1 MQLNVRVQPK
11 AKRNVI
17 EMDGD
22 RVVVRVTA
30 APEGGKANYA
40 VVTLLAKKLGIAK
53 GRITVVRGHKARD
66 KRLEIQGI
74 EAEEMLT
81 RLSQKPSL
89 SRLAI
94 SQDL

>member
-17 EMDGD
+17 EVDDD

-30 APEGGKANYA
+30 APEGGKANDA
-40 VVTLLAKKLGIAK
+40 VVTLLAKKLGLAK

-66 KRLEIQGI
+66 KQLQIQGI
-74 EAEEMLT
+74 ETEKVMTLLRPNQVA
-81 RLSQKPSL
+81 
-89 SRLAI
+89 
-94 SQDL
+94 

>member
-17 EMDGD
+17 EVDDD

-30 APEGGKANYA
+30 APEGGKANDA

-53 GRITVVRGHKARD
+53 GRITVVRGHKSRD
-66 KRLEIQGI
+66 KQLEIQGI
-74 EAEEMLT
+74 ETEKVMTLLRPNQVA
-81 RLSQKPSL
+81 
-89 SRLAI
+89 
-94 SQDL
+94 

>member
-1 MQLNVRVQPK
+1 MQLNIRVQSK

-17 EMDGD
+17 EVDGD

-30 APEGGKANYA
+30 APGDGKANYA

-53 GRITVVRGHKARD
+53 GQITVVRGHKARD

-89 SRLAI
+89 
-94 SQDL
+94 

>member
-17 EMDGD
+17 EVDDD

-30 APEGGKANYA
+30 APEGGKANDA
-40 VVTLLAKKLGIAK
+40 VVTLLAKKLGLAK

-66 KRLEIQGI
+66 KQLEIQGI
-74 EAEEMLT
+74 ETEKVMTL
-81 RLSQKPSL
+81 LKPNQ
-89 SRLAI
+89 AA
-94 SQDL
+94 

>member
-17 EMDGD
+17 EVYDD

-30 APEGGKANYA
+30 APEGGKANDA
-40 VVTLLAKKLGIAK
+40 VVTLLAKKLGLAK

-66 KRLEIQGI
+66 KQLEIQGI
-74 EAEEMLT
+74 ETEKVMTL
-81 RLSQKPSL
+81 LKPNQ
-89 SRLAI
+89 AA
-94 SQDL
+94 